1 MLLSPAMQA
10 VLDKHYPLSEPVVPI
25 QASVARTSVARTS
38 VARPRWRGP
47 PWRGPPWRGPPWR
60 DLGGANLGGANLGG
74 ADLGGAY
81 LGGAD
86 LVARTSVARTSV
98 ARTSVARTSVAR
110 TSVARTSVAR
120 TSVARTS
127 VARTS
132 VARTSVARTSV
143 ARTSG
148 ADRVA
153 VHLGCDSDP
162 RFLAAVPERWPF
174 FRICHLEIAR
184 MGYKGRLLMSGDT
197 AYLFGTP
204 PPSVKGAHVIPGRI
218 MDSDGGGKQ
227 ADHPCPRKL
236 SHVSFLVRWWTLP
249 RGCVLDPF
257 MGSGTTLVAAKRFG
271 RTAIGVE
278 INERYCEIAARRLQ
292 QEALPLE
299 VA

>member
-1 MLLSPAMQA
+1 MIKPYYEQSGVTIYHGDAR
-10 VLDKHYPLSEPVVPI
+10 DVVPQMCAFDSVVTDPI
-25 QASVARTSVARTS
+25 WPNNSVPEFRGIDASKL
-38 VARPRWRGP
+38 
-47 PWRGPPWRGPPWR
+47 
-60 DLGGANLGGANLGG
+60 LGDVLAA
-74 ADLGGAY
+74 ASA
-81 LGGAD
+81 
-86 LVARTSVARTSV
+86 
-98 ARTSVARTSVAR
+98 
-110 TSVARTSVAR
+110 
-120 TSVARTS
+120 
-127 VARTS
+127 
-132 VARTSVARTSV
+132 
-143 ARTSG
+143 

-162 RFLAAVPERWPF
+162 RFLSAVPERWPF

-184 MGYKGRLLMSGDT
+184 MGYKGRLLMSGDA

-204 PPSVKGAHVIPGRI
+204 PPSVKGAHVVPGRI

-271 RTAIGVE
+271 RAAIGVE
-278 INERYCEIAARRLQ
+278 INERYCEIAAKRLQ